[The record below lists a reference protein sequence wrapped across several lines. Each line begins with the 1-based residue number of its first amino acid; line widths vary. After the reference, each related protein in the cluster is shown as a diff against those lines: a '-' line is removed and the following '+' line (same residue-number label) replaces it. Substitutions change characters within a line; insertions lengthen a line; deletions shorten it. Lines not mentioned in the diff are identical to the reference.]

1 MKHIKWIFPAV
12 MLFSLVLSVQ
22 SLPAREPPIEQQ
34 LAQAT
39 PERVQLPPST
49 NPSQGMAGM
58 SADDIKAA
66 KQALV
71 NKGLNPGPIDGTLDS
86 QTQQALRQFQQANK
100 LPVTG
105 ALDPQTAE
113 KLGITTG
120 APKGV
125 MLKSGGGMQ

>member
-1 MKHIKWIFPAV
+1 
-12 MLFSLVLSVQ
+12 
-22 SLPAREPPIEQQ
+22 
-34 LAQAT
+34 
-39 PERVQLPPST
+39 
-49 NPSQGMAGM
+49 MAGM